1 MESTS
6 PIPKSILFLS
16 RRNGCNLTGSNM
28 DKEMPSGLIIKNQR
42 PFKKLFTMLGK
53 SLGSEF
59 QIQSELGYCGRG
71 RDKLSN
77 VYLRQGILYRNMS

>member
-16 RRNGCNLTGSNM
+16 RRNGCNLTASNM
-28 DKEMPSGLIIKNQR
+28 HKVMSSGLTIKKQG
-42 PFKKLFTMLGK
+42 PFKKLFRLLGK

-59 QIQSELGYCGRG
+59 QIQSELGYCGRSRG
-71 RDKLSN
+71 KLSN
-77 VYLRQGILYRNMS
+77 VYLRQGILYHSML